1 MEIELY
7 EKVHQVLPA
16 ISGWLSCPLLLS
28 PRAPRSLF
36 AFEWIKKG
44 LTFQFWRLSYAKAV
58 CPLKLNKR
66 TRKSRSNIRRTIS
79 GRING
84 TQMESTE
91 INYSLQ
97 LDFRWLHSSPLW
109 QLALRL
115 LKSVNIMPSLT
126 KVYLG
131 RPAAVI
137 ATVVMKTLETE
148 SGYGCS
154 RSDRCSADRN
164 LIGGPPLSVNEWDW
178 FRVTVFCLLARVIP
192 FFFFF
197 FRKKFTMSGV

>member
-1 MEIELY
+1 
-7 EKVHQVLPA
+7 
-16 ISGWLSCPLLLS
+16 
-28 PRAPRSLF
+28 
-36 AFEWIKKG
+36 
-44 LTFQFWRLSYAKAV
+44 
-58 CPLKLNKR
+58 
-66 TRKSRSNIRRTIS
+66 
-79 GRING
+79 
-84 TQMESTE
+84 
-91 INYSLQ
+91 
-97 LDFRWLHSSPLW
+97 
-109 QLALRL
+109 
-115 LKSVNIMPSLT
+115 MPSLT

-197 FRKKFTMSGV
+197 FPKKIYHEWSLATFAPHLPSHLGMSNTVRPVSVFMSSLRGWFFFAMRLRQITLNKERVPRPYDVFWHWGFRLCQILVNCAEALSSAESAFIKQDRLFWHPKHQFGNP